1 MTTTPGPP
9 GQQPGQQP
17 DWTQQLPPT
26 EPGPVGPWPAPPE
39 GQGAPPAHAESD
51 ESVPPATPPA
61 REQASP
67 PREPLVGSLLA
78 AVGLLGAGI
87 GVGTGLVAASLFP
100 RPNLPAAVDVDRDFN
115 WSAFVV
121 VLGVTIALAL
131 LTVAGRLLLTET
143 RAARAFTGGA
153 ATLAAGNLGI
163 LVGLLLDD
171 ADATGYLVGLTIAAA
186 GAAAYVWLR
195 SAPPIA
201 AVVIGG
207 LVVAGTLLG
216 DTVGSEDDAGLAF
229 GIGLVV
235 YGVAVAAA
243 GWLLPT
249 RHTSAMLGG
258 IISLA
263 GAQLVIVLALV
274 SLFIGGFTA
283 DVSGESPPGGA
294 DPTVDVTVAMVLG
307 LLVCAGLLALF
318 AWTRFAGYA
327 VLGVLGTV
335 LLGWS
340 GIFAL
345 DLDSPLRWTA
355 GIGAVAL
362 IGAGAAVA
370 VQSLGGSVRRRGSRA
385 ETGRSPER

>member
-1 MTTTPGPP
+1 MTTTPGQP

-17 DWTQQLPPT
+17 EEQPGQQPGEQSGQPAQPTQADWTQQLPPT

-39 GQGAPPAHAESD
+39 GQGAQPAHPERD
-51 ESVPPATPPA
+51 ESVPPVTPQA

-67 PREPLVGSLLA
+67 PREPLLGSLLA

-100 RPNLPAAVDVDRDFN
+100 RPNLSAAAAIDRDFN
-115 WSAFVV
+115 WPAFVV
-121 VLGVTIALAL
+121 VLGVIIALVL
-131 LTVAGRLLLTET
+131 LTVAGRLLLLTES

-153 ATLAAGNLGI
+153 AGLAAGNLGI

-207 LVVAGTLLG
+207 LVMAGTLLG
-216 DTVGSEDDAGLAF
+216 DTVSSEDDAGLAV

-258 IISLA
+258 IIALA
-263 GAQLVIVLALV
+263 GAQLVIVLGLV
-274 SLFIGGFTA
+274 SQFVGDIAAGM
-283 DVSGESPPGGA
+283 SGEQAPPGA
-294 DPTVDVTVAMVLG
+294 DPTLDVAVAMVLG

-318 AWTRFAGYA
+318 AWTRFTGYA

-340 GIFAL
+340 GIFGL
-345 DLDSPLRWTA
+345 DLDSPLRWSA

-362 IGAGAAVA
+362 I
-370 VQSLGGSVRRRGSRA
+370 
-385 ETGRSPER
+385 

>member
-1 MTTTPGPP
+1 MTTPGQP
-9 GQQPGQQP
+9 GHQPGQQP
-17 DWTQQLPPT
+17 DWTEQLPPT
-26 EPGPVGPWPAPPE
+26 EPGPVGPWPSPPE
-39 GQGAPPAHAESD
+39 RQDAPAAHPESD

-61 REQASP
+61 REQTSP
-67 PREPLVGSLLA
+67 PKEPLVGSLLA

-87 GVGTGLVAASLFP
+87 GVGTGLVAAALFDQ
-100 RPNLPAAVDVDRDFN
+100 RGDDFN
-115 WSAFVV
+115 QWAFLVV
-121 VLGVTIALAL
+121 GGVTVALLL

-153 ATLAAGNLGI
+153 AALAAGNLGI

-186 GAAAYVWLR
+186 GIAAYVWLR
-195 SAPPIA
+195 SAAPIA

-216 DTVGSEDDAGLAF
+216 DTVASDDDNALAF
-229 GIGLVV
+229 GVGLVV

-249 RHTSAMLGG
+249 RQTSAMLGG
-258 IISLA
+258 IIALA

-274 SLFIGGFTA
+274 SKLLA
-283 DVSGESPPGGA
+283 LAAGELSDGSPQPPGA
-294 DPTVDVTVAMVLG
+294 DPTVDALVAMVLG
-307 LLVCAGLLALF
+307 LLVCAGLLGLY

-327 VLGVLGTV
+327 VVGVLGAV
-335 LLGWS
+335 LLVGS
-340 GIFAL
+340 GMFAL
-345 DLDSPLRWTA
+345 DLDSPLRWSA

-370 VQSLGGSVRRRGSRA
+370 VQSLGGSLRRRGSRA
-385 ETGRSPER
+385 GTGRSPER